1 VPRGSGPFFVPDAET
16 LPQSPAPEAPA
27 SAPAAAPESAAQ
39 PYLTW
44 QDRLA
49 RAFDHLPADD
59 PRAVSNGSVADP
71 PKPEPKDAPEEPAED
86 DDDES
91 PPEVS
96 KSDAAPTPDEGK
108 PADPP
113 KLSRR
118 QQEAAAKEA
127 RIRELEAERDAAV
140 TKAREE
146 ARAEFEREQQT
157 RAEREQQEALAR
169 SSQADIER
177 FERLNRLPDDHPT
190 LAEGDNWAW
199 LQERKRLLASF
210 PEADKHYRTWA
221 ERVVAERTQGV
232 EQTLASEREGFWN
245 GVRAEMRQAAT
256 LPNTSAKDLEIGAEG
271 APTTFAEIAAYYHA
285 RGAGWKEAELAPQV
299 AERDQRIAQHE
310 EKIAELEDEIKDL
323 RLVGPRGLGSARAA
337 TTGGASGSS
346 EAHSRRFNESRPAKD
361 NLAAALGF

>member
-1 VPRGSGPFFVPDAET
+1 
-16 LPQSPAPEAPA
+16 
-27 SAPAAAPESAAQ
+27 
-39 PYLTW
+39 
-44 QDRLA
+44 
-49 RAFDHLPADD
+49 
-59 PRAVSNGSVADP
+59 
-71 PKPEPKDAPEEPAED
+71 
-86 DDDES
+86 
-91 PPEVS
+91 VS

-127 RIRELEAERDAAV
+127 RIRELESSVE
-140 TKAREE
+140 KAREE
-146 ARAEFEREQQT
+146 ARAEARQEYEREQQT
-157 RAEREQQEALAR
+157 KAEREQQEALAR

-177 FERLNRLPDDHPT
+177 FERLNRLPDDHPQ

-221 ERVVAERTQGV
+221 EKVVAERTQGV
-232 EQTLASEREGFWN
+232 EQTLLSERDAFWN

-256 LPNTSAKDLEIGAEG
+256 LPNTSAKDLEAGAEG
-271 APTTFAEIAAYYHA
+271 APQTFAEMAAYYHG
-285 RGAGWKEAELAPQV
+285 RGASWKEAEYAPQI

-310 EKIAELEDEIKDL
+310 EKIAELEEEVRDL
-323 RLVGPRGLGSARAA
+323 RLVGPRGFGSARAA
-337 TTGGASGSS
+337 TTGGASGAS
-346 EAHSRRFNESRPAKD
+346 EAHSRRFNETRSSRD